1 MSATLVELPIDHFRL
16 LGVSPSAETE
26 SVLRTLQLRLDRCPD
41 QGFTHEVLMQRAE
54 LLRLSADL
62 LSDAA
67 RRQEYESTLLKL
79 GRDHP
84 EETAGLEMPSSREVA
99 GLMLLWEAHAP
110 HETFQLTRQVLQPP
124 QAPAL
129 GSGRES
135 DLALLAALSCRD
147 AARQDQDQR
156 RYESAAG
163 LLTEGLQLLQRMG
176 KLPDHRQR
184 LQTDLEQLT
193 PYRILDLLSRDLAEQ
208 TARQE
213 GLVMLE
219 TFVQNRGG
227 LEGGAAELTTA
238 GMDQGSFELF
248 FQQIRRFLTVQE
260 QIDLYGRWER
270 FGSSDASFL
279 SVMALAAA
287 GFSQRK
293 PERIQDARGKLQALV
308 LVGLDLN
315 PLLGCMDLLL
325 GDVDRALEHVHA
337 SPDADLQE
345 WLANHPSD
353 DLAALFDYCRSWLGR
368 DVLPGYRDV
377 DAQVVDLEAWF
388 ADRDVQAY
396 VERLERKEGRSVVS
410 PDPSATPVSESDWS
424 FGNLPPLGLDPEGA
438 MPLSF
443 GDVDP
448 FPEDSSDPG
457 EEEARGSGLRRIIPL
472 AWTNLNIRR
481 PSLSRLSLS
490 RLSMSKLSLS
500 RMSMSRMS
508 LPRLSLSRLSVN
520 RPSWPQPRRSVLIGS
535 GVVVVLVVVGFSL
548 VGLRREAQQQ
558 SASTSTTNPT
568 EEALPTEDVV
578 SSEPKATL
586 KQERPKPNELIAPLA
601 VEKPSEVQLQA
612 LLQTWLDLKATALS
626 QNGDTESLVEVARP
640 VLVGRVR
647 DQQAALLR
655 DGLVQKVQASIT
667 SIQTVSSTPSR
678 IEVRAQLTYR
688 DQTLND
694 QGEVVDETP
703 AGNLPVTYILGRD
716 PDGWRLQA
724 YIPG

>member
-1 MSATLVELPIDHFRL
+1 MELPIDHFRL

-147 AARQDQDQR
+147 AARQDQVQR

-260 QIDLYGRWER
+260 QVDLYGRWER

-279 SVMALAAA
+279 SVMALVAA

-410 PDPSATPVSESDWS
+410 ADPSATPVSDSDWS
-424 FGNLPPLGLDPEGA
+424 FGNLPPLGLDPDGA

-448 FPEDSSDPG
+448 FPEDNTDPG
-457 EEEARGSGLRRIIPL
+457 EEEARGSVLRRIIPL

-500 RMSMSRMS
+500 RMSVSRMS

-558 SASTSTTNPT
+558 AASIATTNPT
-568 EEALPTEDVV
+568 EKALPSEDVV

-586 KQERPKPNELIAPLA
+586 KQERLKTNELIAPLA

-626 QNGDTESLVEVARP
+626 QNGDSESLVEVARP

>member
-1 MSATLVELPIDHFRL
+1 
-16 LGVSPSAETE
+16 
-26 SVLRTLQLRLDRCPD
+26 
-41 QGFTHEVLMQRAE
+41 
-54 LLRLSADL
+54 
-62 LSDAA
+62 
-67 RRQEYESTLLKL
+67 
-79 GRDHP
+79 
-84 EETAGLEMPSSREVA
+84 
-99 GLMLLWEAHAP
+99 
-110 HETFQLTRQVLQPP
+110 
-124 QAPAL
+124 
-129 GSGRES
+129 
-135 DLALLAALSCRD
+135 
-147 AARQDQDQR
+147 
-156 RYESAAG
+156 
-163 LLTEGLQLLQRMG
+163 MG

-184 LQTDLEQLT
+184 LQADLEELT

-208 TARQE
+208 SARQE

-219 TFVQNRGG
+219 AFVQNRGG
-227 LEGGAAELTTA
+227 LEGSAAELTTA

-260 QIDLYGRWER
+260 QVDLYGRWER

-293 PERIQDARGKLQALV
+293 PERVQDARGKLQALV

-345 WLANHPSD
+345 WLTNHPSD

-396 VERLERKEGRSVVS
+396 VERLERQEGRSLVI
-410 PDPSATPVSESDWS
+410 PDPSATSVPDTDWS
-424 FGNLPPLGLDPEGA
+424 FGNLPPLGLDPEGT

-443 GDVDP
+443 GEV
-448 FPEDSSDPG
+448 ESSLENSSDPG
-457 EEEARGSGLRRIIPL
+457 EEEAKGSGVPRITPL
-472 AWTNLNIRR
+472 AWMKLKIRR
-481 PSLSRLSLS
+481 PSLTRLSQSRRKLSRRTLSRLSLS
-490 RLSMSKLSLS
+490 RLSMSRLSLS
-500 RMSMSRMS
+500 RMSVSRLS
-508 LPRLSLSRLSVN
+508 LPQLSLSRLSVS
-520 RPSWPQPRRSVLIGS
+520 RPSWPQSKRSLLIGS
-535 GVVVVLVVVGFSL
+535 GVVVVLAVVGFSL

-558 SASTSTTNPT
+558 TATSAPANSTTDLLPT
-568 EEALPTEDVV
+568 EELLP
-578 SSEPKATL
+578 SPPQATL
-586 KQERPKPNELIAPLA
+586 KQERPKPNQLIAPLA
-601 VEKPSEVQLQA
+601 AEKPSEVQLQA
-612 LLQTWLDLKATALS
+612 LLQTWLDLKAAALL
-626 QNGDTESLVEVARP
+626 QNGGAESLADVARP

-647 DQQAALLR
+647 DQQEALLR

-678 IEVRAQLTYR
+678 IELRAQLTYR
-688 DQTLND
+688 DQTIND
-694 QGEVVDETP
+694 QGEVVAETP

>member
-62 LSDAA
+62 LSDAE
-67 RRQEYESTLLKL
+67 RRQDYESTLLKL
-79 GRDHP
+79 SREHP
-84 EETAGLEMPSSREVA
+84 EETAGLEMPSSREGA

-176 KLPDHRQR
+176 KLPDQR
-184 LQTDLEQLT
+184 RRLETDLEQLT

-208 TARQE
+208 SARQE

-219 TFVQNRGG
+219 TFVHNRGG
-227 LEGGAAELTTA
+227 LEGGAAEFTTS

-260 QIDLYGRWER
+260 QVDLYGRLER
-270 FGSSDASFL
+270 FGSPDASFL

-293 PERIQDARGKLQALV
+293 PERVQDARGKLQVLV
-308 LVGLDLN
+308 LVGLDLY
-315 PLLGCMDLLL
+315 PMLGCMDLLL
-325 GDVDRALEHVHA
+325 GDVERALEHVHA
-337 SPDADLQE
+337 SPDVELQE
-345 WLANHPSD
+345 WLENHPSD
-353 DLAALFDYCRSWLGR
+353 DLAALFDYCRSWLGQ

-396 VERLERKEGRSVVS
+396 VERLERKEGRS
-410 PDPSATPVSESDWS
+410 PLTPYPPAATDADTDWN
-424 FGNLPPLGLDPEGA
+424 FGNLPPLGLDPEGT
-438 MPLSF
+438 MPLSL
-443 GDVDP
+443 GDAEP
-448 FPEDSSDPG
+448 FSENSANLG
-457 EEEARGSGLRRIIPL
+457 EEETRGRGLRRMIPA
-472 AWTNLNIRR
+472 AWTNLKLRR
-481 PSLSRLSLS
+481 PSLSRLSMS
-490 RLSMSKLSLS
+490 RLSMS
-500 RMSMSRMS
+500 
-508 LPRLSLSRLSVN
+508 RLSVK
-520 RPSWPQPRRSVLIGS
+520 RPSLPESRRSVWIGS
-535 GVVVVLVVVGFSL
+535 GVVAVLVVVGFSL
-548 VGLRREAQQQ
+548 VGLRREAQQET
-558 SASTSTTNPT
+558 ASSPT
-568 EEALPTEDVV
+568 ATPTADAL
-578 SSEPKATL
+578 SSDALSSQPKATL
-586 KQERPKPNELIAPLA
+586 KQETPKANALMAPLD
-601 VEKPSEVQLQA
+601 VKTPSDVQLQA
-612 LLQTWLDLKATALS
+612 LLQVWLDLKATALL
-626 QNGDTESLVEVARP
+626 QEGGTESLAEVARP

-647 DQQAALLR
+647 DQQAALSR

-688 DQTLND
+688 DQTLNE
-694 QGEVVDETP
+694 QGEVVAETP

-716 PDGWRLQA
+716 PEGWRLQA